1 MVIIDDVIQIDAN
14 SGLPTLE
21 TFNALDPSEIESI
34 SVLRDASAAIYG
46 SRASQGA
53 IIVKTKRGKSGA
65 PKINYSGK
73 FGFNDAVGHPKTL
86 KGAAYGRFANS
97 FNLANNKISMDPDG
111 NWMNKIYN
119 EAELAEMDG
128 LNYNWLDEAWSGA
141 FTMNH
146 SVNVSGG
153 SEKATYFAGAS
164 YYTQGANLGKQDYN
178 RWNFRAGVDIKLTS
192 DLKFSATI
200 AGNQQETTSSFTK
213 GLSNLN
219 GYGGTK
225 PGESG
230 DYLVLAHMPN
240 YLPWEITLDDGNTY
254 YTSPL
259 LNSYSSAGNA
269 TSGNKMSTWNYFA
282 MENNDG
288 SYSTNDNFS
297 YDANFSVTY
306 AVPFIKGL
314 SFKGSYA
321 LKRSASDSEQAFMPF
336 TLAYLKASDAL
347 TPGNRFY
354 SDHPS
359 VSDYQLKEF
368 TGSTRVVYSDQMAKN
383 RAIELLCEL

>member
-1 MVIIDDVIQIDAN
+1 MYFHPNTTKIRITATFRNTMKPLKIELPSVPRIRKILISTTISAAGIFTIPPSQGQAANAKDGGSTNLMVIIDDVIQIDAN

-164 YYTQGANLGKQDYN
+164 YYTQGANLGKQD
-178 RWNFRAGVDIKLTS
+178 
-192 DLKFSATI
+192 
-200 AGNQQETTSSFTK
+200 
-213 GLSNLN
+213 
-219 GYGGTK
+219 
-225 PGESG
+225 
-230 DYLVLAHMPN
+230 H
-240 YLPWEITLDDGNTY
+240 
-254 YTSPL
+254 
-259 LNSYSSAGNA
+259 
-269 TSGNKMSTWNYFA
+269 ST
-282 MENNDG
+282 D
-288 SYSTNDNFS
+288 
-297 YDANFSVTY
+297 
-306 AVPFIKGL
+306 
-314 SFKGSYA
+314 
-321 LKRSASDSEQAFMPF
+321 
-336 TLAYLKASDAL
+336 
-347 TPGNRFY
+347 
-354 SDHPS
+354 
-359 VSDYQLKEF
+359 
-368 TGSTRVVYSDQMAKN
+368 
-383 RAIELLCEL
+383 